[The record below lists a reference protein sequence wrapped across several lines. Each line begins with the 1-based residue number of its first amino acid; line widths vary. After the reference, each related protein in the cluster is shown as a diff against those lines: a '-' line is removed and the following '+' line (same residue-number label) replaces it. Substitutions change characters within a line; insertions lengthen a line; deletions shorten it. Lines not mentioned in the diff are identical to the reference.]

1 MTTQPIQAIIFDFDL
16 TLADS
21 SEAIVECTQY
31 ALTRLDCPSATPEQ
45 IRSVIGL
52 PLPVMFQM
60 LSADADPDRASA
72 FVRHFVTRAD
82 DIMVR
87 STRIYP
93 EVPGL
98 LADLRKDGL
107 AVAIVSTK
115 FRHRIDA
122 ILTVAGLRSQVD
134 VLVGGDDV
142 QRHKPD
148 PEGITQA
155 LGQLGI
161 SAGQAVYVGDHVVD
175 AQAAAQAGT
184 GFIGMV
190 SGTNSFE
197 AWAKAGKV
205 AVKSHV
211 GEVAGLVR
219 AMQGTR
225 LQQ

>member
-1 MTTQPIQAIIFDFDL
+1 MPTQAIRAVIFDFDL

-31 ALTRLDCPSATPEQ
+31 ALTRLECETATPAQ
-45 IRSVIGL
+45 IRGVIGL
-52 PLPVMFQM
+52 PLPVMFHT
-60 LSADADPDRASA
+60 LSGDEDAARAEA
-72 FVRHFVTRAD
+72 FVRHFVSRAD
-82 DIMVR
+82 EIMVQ

-98 LADLRKDGL
+98 LAALREQGL

-122 ILTVAGLRSQVD
+122 ILTRAGLRSQVD
-134 VLVGGDDV
+134 VIVGGDDV

-155 LGQLGI
+155 LGHLGLG
-161 SAGQAVYVGDHVVD
+161 AAQAIYVGDHAVD
-175 AQAAAQAGT
+175 AQAAEGAGT

-190 SGTNSFE
+190 SGTTSFD
-197 AWAKAGKV
+197 AWSAAGKM
-205 AVKSHV
+205 AVTHHV
-211 GEVAGLVR
+211 SEVADLVAGAASAHR
-219 AMQGTR
+219 
-225 LQQ
+225 

>member
-31 ALTRLDCPSATPEQ
+31 ALTHLDCPSATPAQ

-52 PLPVMFQM
+52 PLQVMFRT
-60 LSADADPDRASA
+60 LSADTDPARASA
-72 FVRHFVTRAD
+72 FVQHFVRRAD
-82 DIMVR
+82 DIMVQ

-98 LADLRKDGL
+98 LAELRNEGL

-122 ILTVAGLRSQVD
+122 ILTLAGLRSQVD
-134 VLVGGDDV
+134 VLVGGEDV
-142 QRHKPD
+142 QQHKPD
-148 PEGITQA
+148 PEGITRA

-161 SAGQAVYVGDHVVD
+161 PAEQAIYVGDHAVD
-175 AQAAAQAGT
+175 AQAAARAGT

-190 SGTNSFE
+190 SGTTSFE
-197 AWAKAGKV
+197 AWTQAGKA
-205 AVKSHV
+205 AVKCHV
-211 GEVAGLVR
+211 GEVADLVR
-219 AMQGTR
+219 AMQGAR
-225 LQQ
+225 IQR

>member
-1 MTTQPIQAIIFDFDL
+1 MPTQPIQAIIFDFDL

-31 ALTRLDCPSATPEQ
+31 ALTRLDCPSATPER

-52 PLPVMFQM
+52 SLPVMFRS
-60 LSADADPDRASA
+60 LSGDADPERASA
-72 FVRHFVTRAD
+72 FVRYFVERAD
-82 DIMVR
+82 VIMVQ

-93 EVPGL
+93 QVPGL
-98 LADLRKDGL
+98 LADLRNEGL
-107 AVAIVSTK
+107 ALAIVSTK

-134 VLVGGDDV
+134 VLVGGEDV
-142 QRHKPD
+142 KRHKPD
-148 PEGITQA
+148 PEGIVQA

-161 SAGQAVYVGDHVVD
+161 PAAQAIYVGDHAVD

-190 SGTNSFE
+190 SGTTSFD
-197 AWAKAGKV
+197 AWTQAGKK
-205 AVKSHV
+205 AVKRHV
-211 GEVAGLVR
+211 GEVVDLVR
-219 AMQGTR
+219 AMR
-225 LQQ
+225 LV

>member
-1 MTTQPIQAIIFDFDL
+1 MPTQAIRAVIFDFDL

-21 SEAIVECTQY
+21 TEAIVECTQY
-31 ALTRLDCPSATPEQ
+31 ALTRLECETATPAQ

-52 PLPVMFQM
+52 PLPVMFHT
-60 LSADADPDRASA
+60 LSGDEDAARAEA
-72 FVRHFVTRAD
+72 FVRFFVSRAD
-82 DIMVR
+82 EIMVQ

-98 LADLRKDGL
+98 LAALREQGL

-122 ILTVAGLRSQVD
+122 ILTRAGLRSQVD
-134 VLVGGDDV
+134 VIVGGDDV

-155 LGQLGI
+155 LGHLGLG
-161 SAGQAVYVGDHVVD
+161 AAQAIYVGDHAVD
-175 AQAAAQAGT
+175 AQAAEGAGT

-190 SGTNSFE
+190 SGTTSFDGWS
-197 AWAKAGKV
+197 AAGKM
-205 AVKSHV
+205 AVTRHV
-211 GEVAGLVR
+211 GEVADLVAGAASAHR
-219 AMQGTR
+219 
-225 LQQ
+225 